1 MFTDGKA
8 DKNGRRRKWL
18 QLTES
23 NSAEVG
29 YHAIRNLIQTMES
42 KYGRY
47 MKVLR
52 TDNGGEFTST
62 LIDQLLFEK
71 NIEREL
77 TAADSPQENGIAEQA
92 ITQNFIQA
100 MCIMAHAGL
109 MKSYP
114 DLFGE
119 ALKHATYI
127 NNAMLVGEDTQKL
140 IGQIPVFGSVVWVN
154 VPKEDRT
161 KFDYRARLGVW
172 VGVPENHGSKSNR
185 VYMLDTKKIVVSRHV
200 EIWDGVMYS
209 QLSQTE
215 FNKNLPSGPIIPEVD
230 GEETIPVLVNFKK
243 NLDRS
248 TRDYDTGVDGIG
260 EGVDNRKES
269 KEDVRDHG
277 GRLLRGKMI
286 AYEYKDGYYVIKK
299 AGDLRKREREKW
311 GIVTE
316 KEYTNLMTRK
326 KDLEAKRELIKGHAD
341 PTEVKNSRTPEVITW
356 KPGDKELDANGEEK
370 VGEVNVSIP
379 VSKTEGEFDIM
390 EKINMVLDGKVGS
403 TELTSWNVDEEGESK
418 ECDDVA
424 EKRRRVDT
432 LVNSLETKAFK
443 ALKKKSSKPKNDF
456 PRTVAE
462 AMKRDDWEM
471 WKEAIKKEMM
481 SIVKMGTFRDLQ
493 SRKEWKGKALRTKIV
508 LTIKYNTDGSIER
521 YKARFVILG
530 NHQVYGESYE
540 ETYAPVAAM
549 PSVRHFINF
558 AAKRGLPLHQ
568 LDIMTAFL
576 NAPMD
581 YEVDVEL
588 DTETVNVMRELAMEL
603 KMGRSVKRQGRGSQ
617 KHAMDLASPTDVR

>member
-1 MFTDGKA
+1 MGNLFTAQLAQRSSQKGILFGKKAESEPENHLHRIHGDAFGPFTVATCEGKQYGFMFTDGKA

-248 TRDYDTGVDGIG
+248 TRDYDTGVDGRG
-260 EGVDNRKES
+260 EGVDNRKDS

-326 KDLEAKRELIKGHAD
+326 KDLEAKRESIKGHAD
-341 PTEVKNSRTPEVITW
+341 PTNVKNSQTPEVITW
-356 KPGDKELDANGEEK
+356 KPGDKELDANGE
-370 VGEVNVSIP
+370 
-379 VSKTEGEFDIM
+379 
-390 EKINMVLDGKVGS
+390 
-403 TELTSWNVDEEGESK
+403 
-418 ECDDVA
+418 
-424 EKRRRVDT
+424 
-432 LVNSLETKAFK
+432 
-443 ALKKKSSKPKNDF
+443 
-456 PRTVAE
+456 
-462 AMKRDDWEM
+462 
-471 WKEAIKKEMM
+471 
-481 SIVKMGTFRDLQ
+481 
-493 SRKEWKGKALRTKIV
+493 
-508 LTIKYNTDGSIER
+508 
-521 YKARFVILG
+521 
-530 NHQVYGESYE
+530 
-540 ETYAPVAAM
+540 
-549 PSVRHFINF
+549 
-558 AAKRGLPLHQ
+558 
-568 LDIMTAFL
+568 
-576 NAPMD
+576 
-581 YEVDVEL
+581 
-588 DTETVNVMRELAMEL
+588 
-603 KMGRSVKRQGRGSQ
+603 
-617 KHAMDLASPTDVR
+617 